1 MELLQDFTLNI
12 SGIGVDRR
20 LEIWMTVEG
29 AGGGEERGGDE
40 GGNGLETGEL
50 L

>member
-1 MELLQDFTLNI
+1 MQDFTLNI
-12 SGIGVDRR
+12 SGIGLDGG

-29 AGGGEERGGDE
+29 AGGGEERGGDG